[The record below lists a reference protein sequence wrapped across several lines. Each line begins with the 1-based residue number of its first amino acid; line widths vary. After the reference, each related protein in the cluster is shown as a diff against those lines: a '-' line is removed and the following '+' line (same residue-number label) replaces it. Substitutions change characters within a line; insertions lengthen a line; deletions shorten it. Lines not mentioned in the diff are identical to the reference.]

1 MNDISFSFGLFGL
14 AATFNFLILILG
26 FVCLIQL
33 LRFLTKG
40 IKALDI
46 YITKNKLNKKIEVK
60 DGKTSL
66 INSDGK
72 LL

>member
-1 MNDISFSFGLFGL
+1 MNDISFNFGLFGL
-14 AATFNFLILILG
+14 AATFNFLLLILG

-46 YITKNKLNKKIEVK
+46 YITKNKSNKKIEVK
-60 DGKTSL
+60 HSQTSL
-66 INSDGK
+66 IDSEEK
-72 LL
+72 LV